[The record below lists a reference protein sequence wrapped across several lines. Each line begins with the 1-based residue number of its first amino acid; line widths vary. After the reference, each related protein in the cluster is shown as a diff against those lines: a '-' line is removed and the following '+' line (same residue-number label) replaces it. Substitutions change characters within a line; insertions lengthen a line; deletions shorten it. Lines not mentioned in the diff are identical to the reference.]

1 MTKYLQ
7 NIPDDLFIK
16 IVESSNTLA
25 EIKEK
30 LGIPET
36 NHDSNPIK
44 NKIKK
49 LNIDAKHLNSNVK
62 NQTNEF
68 YEIPDDKFINIVK
81 ESFTYKEI
89 KTKININFK
98 ENDVIKNRIAELNID
113 TEHLNSNYYNNPIN
127 KKNITN
133 NEFIKI
139 VKESFTYKEIHK
151 KIGITALDTDCV
163 KNKIEELKIDIAHFN
178 QKKQN
183 KININNQNINKT
195 VVLQTKKYYT
205 ETEIDEFK
213 EQLFNNI
220 LIKSDKYR
228 NGNRIKKYLYK
239 TRLKEEKC
247 EECGLETTYNNK
259 PIKFDLEHVNGDN
272 TDNRIENLK
281 ILCRSC
287 HSQTD
292 TFCRTKKS
300 LENKKNITEE
310 NLETTFEKLDINN
323 KCVDCKDIIDDEKQR
338 CDNCYNEN
346 ILPKKYRMNK
356 NAIWEYPENE
366 FIKLVKE
373 NYSLKS
379 VCDYI
384 KNYNNTKIGKNETV
398 KKRINYL
405 NINISHFN
413 YAKAMKKWMK
423 NNIEKTNIKKL
434 EDILIENSKYNN
446 GQGLIKKL
454 CEEGLKEYKCE
465 LCGISNIWNNKK
477 LVLQLDHKN
486 GVHTDNRIENLQILC
501 PNCHSCT
508 DNYCGKN
515 VCLNNIK
522 KGKVYS
528 KKECDKKRYE
538 KPKKYNCVNCDKEIC
553 KEDGLCI
560 ECHRSKIRKDAGKK
574 IPSYSQLQEDI
585 KSLPYTQIGKKYNVR
600 DNTIRKWMK
609 NYEKDIK
616 YYN

>member
-7 NIPDDLFIK
+7 NIPDDLFTE

-30 LGIPET
+30 LGIPKT

-44 NKIKK
+44 NKIKN
-49 LNIDAKHLNSNVK
+49 LNIDTKHLNSNVK
-62 NQTNEF
+62 NQTNDF
-68 YEIPDDKFINIVK
+68 YEIPDDKFIDIVK

-127 KKNITN
+127 KKNITDD
-133 NEFIKI
+133 EFIKI
-139 VKESFTYKEIHK
+139 VKESFTYTEIHK
-151 KIGITALDTDCV
+151 KIDITALDTECV
-163 KNKIEELKIDIAHFN
+163 KNKIKELKIDITHFS
-178 QKKQN
+178 QKNKK
-183 KININNQNINKT
+183 KININNQDINKT

-205 ETEIDEFK
+205 ETEIDKIK
-213 EQLFNNI
+213 EHLFNNI
-220 LIKSDKYR
+220 LIKSDKYK
-228 NGNRIKKYLYK
+228 NGNGIKKYLYR
-239 TRLKEEKC
+239 TGLKEKKC
-247 EECGLETTYNNK
+247 EECGLKTIYNDK
-259 PIKFDLEHVNGDN
+259 PIKFDLEHINGDN

-300 LENKKNITEE
+300 LENKKNTTEE

-323 KCVDCKDIIDDEKQR
+323 KCVDCEDIIDDEKRR
-338 CDNCYNEN
+338 CDNCYNQN

-356 NAIWEYPENE
+356 STIWKYPENE
-366 FIKLVKE
+366 FITLVKE

-384 KNYNNTKIGKNETV
+384 KNYNNTKAGKNETV
-398 KKRINYL
+398 KKRIDYL
-405 NINISHFN
+405 NINITHFN
-413 YAKAMKKWMK
+413 QSKAKLKWMK
-423 NNIEKTNIKKL
+423 NNKNNIGKTNIVRL
-434 EDILIENSKYNN
+434 EDILIENTLRS
-446 GQGLIKKL
+446 GQRLIKKL

-465 LCGISNIWNNKK
+465 LCGIGNIWNNKK

-515 VCLNNIK
+515 VRLNNIK

-528 KKECDKKRYE
+528 EEKQYE
-538 KPKKYNCVNCDKEIC
+538 KSKKYNCVNCDKKIC

-560 ECHRSKIRKDAGKK
+560 ECHKSKIRKDVGKK
-574 IPSYSQLQEDI
+574 IPSYSQLQEDV
-585 KSLPYTQIGKKYNVR
+585 KSLPYTQVGKKYNVR

-609 NYEKDIK
+609 NYEKDIN